1 MRAGRGAAL
10 ALVGALSLIGQA
22 TLAVSLAH
30 AATSRNTVQQLT
42 DRLPASLVPRQFL
55 MQVRQELP
63 PRALPPA
70 NGTTGDVILLDRLD
84 DPRGL
89 ERTLRDLLAAGSLD
103 DLRLSVPGGHARLG
117 TYSIGSSETLDGH
130 LLVLRGDADIFGQ
143 LNGNVVALDGDII
156 VHQGATIRGDALA
169 LGGRIREVGG
179 TIAGQAVGFGTAVE
193 RGSSVTASP
202 LARFGINAAGLSG
215 VFLTLT
221 LLGFLLLVFAKPN
234 LDIVSDTVAHSFGRS
249 FMVGLMGQVLLLPTF
264 GMLVVGLILSVV
276 GALLVPFVVVV
287 YALLAIIGIV
297 GGFLAVAHA
306 MGEKQT
312 RRRMAQGLIASPNSF
327 RYMLSGLATV
337 LSVWL
342 AWLVFGWVPVAG
354 AIVWSAAVLVTW
366 VIMTVGFGA
375 AILSRAGVQPQFAG
389 RYIPPEAMTDEYLW
403 ATPQFGVSAVA
414 RPEGFERKS
423 KKKQADQ

>member
-10 ALVGALSLIGQA
+10 AFAGALSLIGQA
-22 TLAVSLAH
+22 TLAVSVAH
-30 AATSRNTVQQLT
+30 AATSKSTVQQLA

-55 MQVRQELP
+55 SQVRQAVP

-70 NGTTGDVILLDRLD
+70 NEAGGEVVVLDRLD
-84 DPRGL
+84 DPRAL
-89 ERTLRDLLAAGSLD
+89 ERTLRELLAAGPLD
-103 DLRLSVPGGHARLG
+103 NLRLSVSGGHARLG

-179 TIAGQAVGFGTAVE
+179 TIAGQAVGFGAAVE
-193 RGSSVTASP
+193 RGSAVTASP

-221 LLGFLLLVFAKPN
+221 LLGFLLVVFAKSN
-234 LDIVSDTVAHSFGRS
+234 LEIVSDTVAHSFGRS

-287 YALLAIIGIV
+287 YALLAIVGIV

-312 RRRMAQGLIASPNSF
+312 RRRMAQGLVASPNSF

-354 AIVWSAAVLVTW
+354 AIVWSAAVLVSW
-366 VIMTVGFGA
+366 VIVTVGFGA

-423 KKKQADQ
+423 KKKSADQ

>member
-1 MRAGRGAAL
+1 MRKGKGSAL
-10 ALVGALSLIGQA
+10 AIVGALSLAGQA
-22 TLAVSLAH
+22 TLTVTAAH
-30 AATSRNTVQQLT
+30 AATTTSALEQIAQRF
-42 DRLPASLVPRQFL
+42 PANLIPRQFL
-55 MQVRQELP
+55 MQVRQEVP

-70 NGTTGDVILLDRLD
+70 DGTVGQVILLDRLD

-89 ERTLRDLLAAGSLD
+89 ERTLRDLVAAGSLD
-103 DLRLSVPGGHARLG
+103 NLRLSVPGGHARLG
-117 TYSIGSSETLDGH
+117 TYSVGSSETLNGH

-143 LNGNVVALDGDII
+143 LHGNVVALDGDII

-179 TIAGQAVGFGTAVE
+179 TIAGQAVGFGAAD
-193 RGSSVTASP
+193 RGPVITRSP
-202 LARFGINAAGLSG
+202 LARFGTNAAGLTG

-221 LLGFLLLVFAKPN
+221 LLGFLLVAFAKPN
-234 LDIVSDTVAHSFGRS
+234 LEIVSDTVAHSFGRS
-249 FMVGLMGQVLLLPTF
+249 FMVGLLGQVLLLPTF

-276 GALLVPFVVVV
+276 GALLVPFVVIV
-287 YALLAIIGIV
+287 YALLAIVGVV

-312 RRRMAQGLIASPNSF
+312 RRRMAQGLKAAPNSF

-354 AIVWSAAVLVTW
+354 ALVWSAAALVTW
-366 VIMTVGFGA
+366 VIVTVGFGA